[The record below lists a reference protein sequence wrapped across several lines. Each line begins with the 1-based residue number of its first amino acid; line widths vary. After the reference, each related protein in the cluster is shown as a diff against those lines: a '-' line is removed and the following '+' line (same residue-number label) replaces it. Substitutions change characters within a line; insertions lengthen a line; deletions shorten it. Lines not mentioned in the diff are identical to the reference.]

1 MICLISCDK
10 AVKGVCYV
18 LQSVIA
24 LIECMFFI
32 AENAVDVP
40 IEARQNSEVNSASIA
55 RGENMIQEEMMQ
67 AQAVATE
74 SVHSKQNGGI
84 PIIITDA
91 DTPESEVSLPYSPE
105 DTVYEPEEDAKVA
118 KSLEEQVLELEKEVE
133 KLDTNH
139 VEERIAPVKTVTAES
154 KPNISNN
161 AAVAQKSSGSSC
173 KKVFAY
179 TFFSL
184 FLTLT
189 VSVCVVM
196 FSDVKHPIANEIR
209 NHLTFLEPTRDF
221 LLHKYQELVN
231 KL

>member
-1 MICLISCDK
+1 M
-10 AVKGVCYV
+10 
-18 LQSVIA
+18 
-24 LIECMFFI
+24 
-32 AENAVDVP
+32 DVP
-40 IEARQNSEVNSASIA
+40 LEASHSTKV
-55 RGENMIQEEMMQ
+55 RGAPVAQVEDKVVQEEMTQ
-67 AQAVATE
+67 
-74 SVHSKQNGGI
+74 VHTGPVETSPRDTSKQNGGI

-91 DTPESEVSLPYSPE
+91 DTPTDEYTCLPYDPE
-105 DTVYEPEEDAKVA
+105 DTIYEEDGKSA

-133 KLDTNH
+133 NMERNH
-139 VEERIAPVKTVTAES
+139 VSDRIKPEQTVTQES
-154 KPNISNN
+154 KPNTSKE
-161 AAVAQKSSGSSC
+161 AVPKKGGCSC

-196 FSDVKHPIANEIR
+196 FSDMNHPVANEMR
-209 NHLTFLEPTRDF
+209 THLTFLEPTRDF